1 MNVYDI
7 DTGGASLPATYQA
20 AKSALAECSR
30 IDECKDW
37 ADRASALASYAK
49 QAQDSQLEDMAR
61 RIKHRAFRRAGELIR
76 QIEPARGGDRRSDQ
90 RDGSVPLVS
99 RKQAAFDAGLS
110 ERQMKQVQRMAN
122 VPEPVFERMLEQ
134 GCTATEIAEAGTVK
148 KSVNRDEARK
158 LMAAV
163 KAYRDRLSGVD
174 LEEAL
179 AGLGQTDVVELRMII
194 GHLDHIHD
202 RIVTSR

>member
-61 RIKHRAFRRAGELIR
+61 RIKHRAFRRAGELLR
-76 QIEPARGGDRRSDQ
+76 QIEPGKTGPKPELGDGD
-90 RDGSVPLVS
+90 VPQFS
-99 RKQAAFDAGLS
+99 RKQAASDAGLS

-122 VPEPVFERMLEQ
+122 VPEPVFEQMVEQ

-158 LMAAV
+158 LMAAI
-163 KAYRDRLSGVD
+163 KTYRDRLSGVD
-174 LEEAL
+174 LDEAL
-179 AGLGQTDVVELRMII
+179 AGLGQTDMAELRMII

-202 RIVTSR
+202 RIVTSG

>member
-61 RIKHRAFRRAGELIR
+61 RIKHRALRRAGELLR
-76 QIEPARGGDRRSDQ
+76 QIEPANGANQNIKAGALPN
-90 RDGSVPLVS
+90 VVT
-99 RKQAAFDAGLS
+99 RKKAASDAGLS
-110 ERQMKQVQRMAN
+110 EFQTKQVQRMAN
-122 VPEPVFERMLEQ
+122 VPEPVFEQMVEQ

-158 LMAAV
+158 LMAAIKV
-163 KAYRDRLSGVD
+163 YRDRLSGVD
-174 LEEAL
+174 LDEAL
-179 AGLGQTDVVELRMII
+179 AGLGQTDMVELRMII

-202 RIVTSR
+202 RIVTSG

>member
-76 QIEPARGGDRRSDQ
+76 QIDDGRQGQNLPNIK
-90 RDGSVPLVS
+90 RDGAVPFS

-122 VPEPVFERMLEQ
+122 VPEPVFEQMVER

-158 LMAAV
+158 LMAAI

-174 LEEAL
+174 LDEAFT
-179 AGLGQTDVVELRMII
+179 GLGQTDMAELRMII

-202 RIVTSR
+202 RIVTSG